1 MGGLLSKVLTPE
13 ETVLDALK
21 RGNSAEAAELIYR
34 LFIKDPL
41 AKLEPTLLTHLSQG
55 QTTFSLKVLERVKGN
70 ELVFLTLMKRNKA
83 DFDKI
88 LISLIKNGL
97 AAHEVAI
104 SLSLDSN
111 VFSINGAVLTKM

>member
-13 ETVLDALK
+13 ETVLEALK

-41 AKLEPTLLTHLSQG
+41 AKLEPTLLTRLSQG
-55 QTTFSLKVLERVKGN
+55 QTTFSLKVLECVKGN
-70 ELVFLTLMKRNKA
+70 ELVFLSLMKRNKA

-104 SLSLDSN
+104 SLGIDSN
-111 VFSINGAVLTKM
+111 VFSINGAILTKM

>member
-1 MGGLLSKVLTPE
+1 
-13 ETVLDALK
+13 
-21 RGNSAEAAELIYR
+21 
-34 LFIKDPL
+34 
-41 AKLEPTLLTHLSQG
+41 
-55 QTTFSLKVLERVKGN
+55 
-70 ELVFLTLMKRNKA
+70 MKRNKA

-104 SLSLDSN
+104 SLSIDSN

>member
-1 MGGLLSKVLTPE
+1 MGGSLTKVLTPE
-13 ETVLDALK
+13 GTVLESLN

-41 AKLEPTLLTHLSQG
+41 AKLEPTLLTRLSQG
-55 QTTFSLKVLERVKGN
+55 QTTFSLKVFERAKGN
-70 ELVFLTLMKRNKA
+70 ELVFLSLMKRNKA

-104 SLSLDSN
+104 SLSIDSN

>member
-1 MGGLLSKVLTPE
+1 MGGSLTKVLTPE
-13 ETVLDALK
+13 GTVLEALN
-21 RGNSAEAAELIYR
+21 RGNSTEAAELIYR
-34 LFIKDPL
+34 LFIKEPL
-41 AKLEPTLLTHLSQG
+41 AKLEPTLLTRLSQG
-55 QTTFSLKVLERVKGN
+55 QTTFSIKVFERAKGN
-70 ELVFLTLMKRNKA
+70 ELVFLSLMKRNKA

-104 SLSLDSN
+104 SLGIDSN

>member
-1 MGGLLSKVLTPE
+1 MGGLVTKVLTPE
-13 ETVLDALK
+13 GTVLEALK
-21 RGNSAEAAELIYR
+21 RDNSTEAAELIYR

-41 AKLEPTLLTHLSQG
+41 AKLEPTLLARLSQG
-55 QTTFSLKVLERVKGN
+55 QTTFSIKVLERKKEN
-70 ELVFLTLMKRNKA
+70 ELVFLSLMKRNKA

-104 SLSLDSN
+104 SLSLDTKA
-111 VFSINGAVLTKM
+111 FSINGAVLTKM